1 MYSLLT
7 LGLLAASFN
16 PGTPDFPGP
25 PPWSPI
31 NPIEANR
38 SVLFAPPLLMP
49 AEVWSTT
56 VAYDYASA
64 IELYGN
70 GVRSMILD
78 AELARLQFTV
88 TRRLDKDWFVLGQ
101 FAVQGSYSGFMD
113 SFINWYHSILGVDYY
128 ARDIRPLNKYAYDVT
143 YERGKTIS
151 YGPVDLGIA
160 DSKVGIGRMFG
171 PHLQLMLVLG
181 LPTSTNPGYQAG
193 TLQTGLIAT
202 GELGLASWLLVTG
215 SMGIGFTPRTGTLA
229 LYQNVFFASFSGGM
243 RFKLTWRNFLFFN
256 LWVQTPPYKG
266 TDLSPMDL
274 TDFSI
279 DFGYILRLSKGTE
292 FWFSITE
299 DPFPDGPALDVT
311 FRLGFRAGF

>member
-1 MYSLLT
+1 
-7 LGLLAASFN
+7 
-16 PGTPDFPGP
+16 
-25 PPWSPI
+25 
-31 NPIEANR
+31 
-38 SVLFAPPLLMP
+38 
-49 AEVWSTT
+49 
-56 VAYDYASA
+56 
-64 IELYGN
+64 
-70 GVRSMILD
+70 MILD
-78 AELARLQFTV
+78 AELARLQVTV

-256 LWVQTPPYKG
+256 IWVQTPPYKN